1 MCLLSVVCP
10 ARCFCTG
17 IFHEKKRRKT
27 SALFGR
33 SFSGAVVFPGAAR
46 YFTRPVKSPGRLYIY
61 APYSPPKLPFCP
73 KISRKFW
80 QKIIPQS
87 PLKGDVGNGFRGIDG
102 GKIRG
107 YHPGQAQAKRPRP
120 SEPAQAV
127 QKGEVNVNTPSTAE
141 LLVQQAKEA
150 ERLRLK
156 LQEVN
161 RLAETCKD
169 LDEFRRELD
178 RLNKQQ

>member
-1 MCLLSVVCP
+1 M
-10 ARCFCTG
+10 
-17 IFHEKKRRKT
+17 
-27 SALFGR
+27 
-33 SFSGAVVFPGAAR
+33 
-46 YFTRPVKSPGRLYIY
+46 
-61 APYSPPKLPFCP
+61 
-73 KISRKFW
+73 
-80 QKIIPQS
+80 
-87 PLKGDVGNGFRGIDG
+87 
-102 GKIRG
+102 
-107 YHPGQAQAKRPRP
+107 
-120 SEPAQAV
+120 
-127 QKGEVNVNTPSTAE
+127 NTPSTAE